1 MEVGPWAYDNHPFLF
16 ERVKQGDDLEKT
28 ELNAITLWTQIHD
41 LPTGFMSE
49 SVAKCI
55 GERVGKLIEGDP
67 NNFSGPKREYLRVR
81 VKMDVHKAL
90 KKQLCLKRGKG
101 GDGAWVTIRYER
113 LPTFCFQCGILGHGE
128 NFCQLNYNNPD
139 GISVRN
145 FGPELRAQPRKY
157 R

>member
-67 NNFSGPKREYLRVR
+67 NNFSGPKRVY
-81 VKMDVHKAL
+81 AGSG
-90 KKQLCLKRGKG
+90 QNGC
-101 GDGAWVTIRYER
+101 
-113 LPTFCFQCGILGHGE
+113 
-128 NFCQLNYNNPD
+128 
-139 GISVRN
+139 S
-145 FGPELRAQPRKY
+145 
-157 R
+157 